1 MPQTRIGTLLI
12 VVLPFLSVCYKKL
25 IPQTIDYHVFLYL
38 CTMIDRETIDRIYAA
53 ANIVDIVGD
62 YVTLKRK
69 GVNYE
74 ACCPFHQE
82 KTPSFKV
89 SPARG
94 IYKCFGCG
102 KSGNAINF
110 VMESESAT
118 YPEALR
124 IIAKR
129 YGIPVK
135 EEEMTPEDLE
145 RNNNRESMFALNQWA
160 CDYFQRYMMNEDEGR
175 SVGLSYFSSVRG
187 FSDATI
193 HRFGLGFC
201 PSRSDRFSMDARAA
215 GYKAEFL
222 LSTGLCIERET
233 DGALRDRFYD
243 RVMFPIHNIS
253 GRVVGFGGRTLRTDK
268 KVAKYQNSPE
278 SEIYNKRREVYGLF
292 FAKKAIQQ
300 EDYAILVEGY
310 ADVISMHQA
319 GVENVVASSGTS
331 LTEEQI
337 RLISRFTN
345 NITLMFDGDAAGVK
359 AALRGV
365 DLILKE
371 GMNVRIVLLP
381 EEHDP
386 DTFARANTSEALRE
400 YIADKAEDF
409 LAFKARLLLGEAT
422 NDPLK
427 RTEAINDMVHSIAL
441 IPDQIKRSEY
451 VRYCAEIMNTEQQTL
466 AVAVA
471 RNLDALKGNTEA
483 QNFLQRQQMRERQQA
498 TPESLYVAK
507 PEQTTPAHKSFTA
520 GTTQETLEREMTKY
534 LLKYGHTDIIIDEGR
549 ETLTY
554 NLASYI
560 FDELDADG
568 LSFEIAPYNAI
579 VAAYR
584 AEWERLG
591 EGVEVSPHL
600 FINHHD
606 AMVSK
611 TSIDLL
617 TSDDNYV
624 ISKIWEQKEVH
635 LTSDEEQLSEGV
647 PKVVVLFKWRTL
659 DKHISEL
666 KKRLTEDDDT
676 SVVQMLAK
684 YQAARVAI
692 AKKMGR
698 LI

>member
-1 MPQTRIGTLLI
+1 
-12 VVLPFLSVCYKKL
+12 
-25 IPQTIDYHVFLYL
+25 
-38 CTMIDRETIDRIYAA
+38 MIDRETIDRIYAA

-110 VMESESAT
+110 IMESESAT

-129 YGIPVK
+129 YGITVK
-135 EEEMTPEDLE
+135 EEEMTPEDME

-160 CDYFQRYMMNEDEGR
+160 AEYFQRYMMNEDEGR

-201 PSRSDRFSMDARAA
+201 PSKNDRFTADARTA
-215 GYKAEFL
+215 GYKSEFL
-222 LSTGLCIERET
+222 LSTGLSIERES

-278 SEIYNKRREVYGLF
+278 SEIYNKRREVYGLY

-386 DTFARANTSEALRE
+386 DTFARANTSEALRA

-427 RTEAINDMVHSIAL
+427 RTEAINDMVHSISL

-471 RNLDALKGNTEA
+471 RNIDALKGNSDA
-483 QNFLQRQQMRERQQA
+483 QNFLQRQQLRERQQA

-507 PEQTTPAHKSFTA
+507 PE
-520 GTTQETLEREMTKY
+520 TKY
-534 LLKYGHTDIIIDEGR
+534 LLKYGHLDIVLEEGK
-549 ETLTY
+549 EYVTY
-554 NLASYI
+554 NVASYI

-568 LSFEIAPYNAI
+568 LSFEIEPYSSI
-579 VAAYR
+579 VAVYR

-591 EGVEVSPHL
+591 EGVEVSPHI
-600 FINHHD
+600 FINHHSSII
-606 AMVSK
+606 SK
-611 TSIDLL
+611 ASIDLL
-617 TSDDNYV
+617 TSDDSYV

-635 LTSDEEQLSEGV
+635 LTTDEEQLSEGV
-647 PKVVVLFKWRTL
+647 PKVVILFKWRTL
-659 DKHISEL
+659 DKHIVEL
-666 KKRLTEDDDT
+666 QKRIGNEDDLEA
-676 SVVQMLAK
+676 VMQMLSK
-684 YQAARVAI
+684 YQAARVTI

>member
-1 MPQTRIGTLLI
+1 M
-12 VVLPFLSVCYKKL
+12 
-25 IPQTIDYHVFLYL
+25 
-38 CTMIDRETIDRIYAA
+38 
-53 ANIVDIVGD
+53 
-62 YVTLKRK
+62 
-69 GVNYE
+69 
-74 ACCPFHQE
+74 
-82 KTPSFKV
+82 
-89 SPARG
+89 
-94 IYKCFGCG
+94 
-102 KSGNAINF
+102 
-110 VMESESAT
+110 
-118 YPEALR
+118 
-124 IIAKR
+124 
-129 YGIPVK
+129 
-135 EEEMTPEDLE
+135 
-145 RNNNRESMFALNQWA
+145 
-160 CDYFQRYMMNEDEGR
+160 
-175 SVGLSYFSSVRG
+175 
-187 FSDATI
+187 
-193 HRFGLGFC
+193 
-201 PSRSDRFSMDARAA
+201 
-215 GYKAEFL
+215 
-222 LSTGLCIERET
+222 
-233 DGALRDRFYD
+233 
-243 RVMFPIHNIS
+243 
-253 GRVVGFGGRTLRTDK
+253 
-268 KVAKYQNSPE
+268 
-278 SEIYNKRREVYGLF
+278 
-292 FAKKAIQQ
+292 
-300 EDYAILVEGY
+300 
-310 ADVISMHQA
+310 
-319 GVENVVASSGTS
+319 
-331 LTEEQI
+331 
-337 RLISRFTN
+337 
-345 NITLMFDGDAAGVK
+345 
-359 AALRGV
+359 
-365 DLILKE
+365 
-371 GMNVRIVLLP
+371 
-381 EEHDP
+381 
-386 DTFARANTSEALRE
+386 
-400 YIADKAEDF
+400 
-409 LAFKARLLLGEAT
+409 GEAT

-534 LLKYGHTDIIIDEGR
+534 LLKYGHTDIIIEEGR

>member
-1 MPQTRIGTLLI
+1 
-12 VVLPFLSVCYKKL
+12 
-25 IPQTIDYHVFLYL
+25 
-38 CTMIDRETIDRIYAA
+38 MIDRETIDRIYAA
-53 ANIVDIVGD
+53 ANIIDIVGD

-110 VMESESAT
+110 VMEQESAT

-135 EEEMTPEDLE
+135 EEEMTPEDME

-160 CDYFQRYMMNEDEGR
+160 AEYFQKYMHFEDEGR
-175 SVGLSYFSSVRG
+175 SVGLSYFSSLRG
-187 FSDATI
+187 FSDGTI
-193 HRFGLGFC
+193 KRFGLGFC
-201 PSRSDRFSMDARAA
+201 PSRNDKFTADARAA
-215 GYKAEFL
+215 GYKPEFL
-222 LSTGLCIERET
+222 ISTGLSIERET
-233 DGALRDRFYD
+233 DGTLRDRFYD

-337 RLISRFTN
+337 RLINRFTN

-359 AALRGV
+359 AAIRGV

-386 DTFARANTSEALRE
+386 DTFARANTSDVLRA
-400 YIADKAEDF
+400 YIAEKAEDF

-427 RTEAINDMVHSIAL
+427 RSDAINDMVHSVAL

-451 VRYCAEIMNTEQQTL
+451 VRYCAEIMNTDQQTL

-471 RNLDALKGNTEA
+471 RNIDELKGNTEA
-483 QNFLQRQQMRERQQA
+483 HNFLQRQQMRERQQA

-507 PEQTTPAHKSFTA
+507 PETPTVPAHKGFTA

-534 LLKYGHTDIIIDEGR
+534 LLKYGHLDIIIEEGR
-549 ETLTY
+549 ESVAY
-554 NLASYI
+554 NVASYI

-568 LSFEIAPYNAI
+568 LSFEIEPYKSI
-579 VAAYR
+579 VEVYR

-591 EGVEVSPHL
+591 EGVEVSPHT
-600 FINHHD
+600 FINHHS
-606 AMVSK
+606 AAINK

-617 TSDDNYV
+617 TSDDSYV

-635 LTSDEEQLSEGV
+635 LETDEEQLSEGV

-659 DKHISEL
+659 DKHIQEL
-666 KKRLTEDDDT
+666 KTRLGSEENLEPIMQTL
-676 SVVQMLAK
+676 SK

>member
-1 MPQTRIGTLLI
+1 
-12 VVLPFLSVCYKKL
+12 
-25 IPQTIDYHVFLYL
+25 
-38 CTMIDRETIDRIYAA
+38 MINRETIDRIYAA

-129 YGIPVK
+129 YGIEVK
-135 EEEMTPEDLE
+135 EEAMTDEAIE

-160 CDYFQRYMMNEDEGR
+160 QDYFQHYMFNEDEGR
-175 SVGLSYFSSVRG
+175 SVGLSYFTSVRG

-193 HRFGLGFC
+193 RRFGLGFC
-201 PSRSDRFSMDARAA
+201 PSTNDRFTADARSA
-215 GYKAEFL
+215 GYKDEFL
-222 LSTGLCIERET
+222 LSTGLAIARET
-233 DGALRDRFYD
+233 DGKLRDRFYD

-278 SEIYNKRREVYGLF
+278 SEIYNTRREVYGLY

-300 EDYAILVEGY
+300 EDCAILVEGY
-310 ADVISMHQA
+310 ADVISMHQS

-337 RLISRFTN
+337 RLISRFTT

-359 AALRGV
+359 AAIRGV
-365 DLILKE
+365 DLVIKE

-386 DTFARANTSEALRE
+386 DTFARAHTSEELRA
-400 YIADKAEDF
+400 YITEHAEDF

-427 RTEAINDMVHSIAL
+427 RSDAINDMVHSISL

-451 VRYCAEIMNTEQQTL
+451 VRYCAEIMNADQQTL

-471 RNLDALKGNTEA
+471 RNIDALKGNVEA
-483 QNFLQRQQMRERQQA
+483 QNFLQRQQMRDRQQA
-498 TPESLYVAK
+498 TPQSLYVAK
-507 PEQTTPAHKSFTA
+507 PEIPEQPVHKQLTA
-520 GTTQETLEREMTKY
+520 GTTQETLEREITKY
-534 LLKYGHTDIIIDEGR
+534 LLKYGHTDIILEEER
-549 ETLTY
+549 ETIKY

-560 FDELDADG
+560 FDELDDDG
-568 LSFEIAPYNAI
+568 LSLEIAPYSTI
-579 VAAYR
+579 VALYR
-584 AEWERLG
+584 AEYERLG
-591 EGVEVSPHL
+591 EGVEVPTHS

-606 AMVSK
+606 PNVSRV
-611 TSIDLL
+611 SIDLL

-635 LTSDEEQLSEGV
+635 LTTDEEQLSEGV
-647 PKVVVLFKWRTL
+647 PKVVVMFKWRTL
-659 DKHISEL
+659 DKHIIQLQS
-666 KKRLTEDDDT
+666 RLAAGNDDDD
-676 SVVQMLAK
+676 VAVMQMLSR
-684 YQAARVAI
+684 YQAARVTI
-692 AKKMGR
+692 AKKIGR

>member
-1 MPQTRIGTLLI
+1 
-12 VVLPFLSVCYKKL
+12 
-25 IPQTIDYHVFLYL
+25 
-38 CTMIDRETIDRIYAA
+38 MIDRETIDRIYAA
-53 ANIVDIVGD
+53 ANIIDIVGD

-110 VMESESAT
+110 VMEQESAT

-160 CDYFQRYMMNEDEGR
+160 AEYFQRYMHYEDEGR
-175 SVGLSYFSSVRG
+175 SVGLSYFSSLRG
-187 FSDATI
+187 FSDGTI
-193 HRFGLGFC
+193 KRFGLGFC
-201 PSRSDRFSMDARAA
+201 PSKNDKFTADARAA
-215 GYKAEFL
+215 GYKPEFL
-222 LSTGLCIERET
+222 LSTGLSIERET

-337 RLISRFTN
+337 RLINRFTN

-359 AALRGV
+359 AAIRGV

-386 DTFARANTSEALRE
+386 DTFARANSSEALRA
-400 YIADKAEDF
+400 YIAEKAQDF
-409 LAFKARLLLGEAT
+409 LAFKAHLLLGEAT

-427 RTEAINDMVHSIAL
+427 RTEAINDMVHSIAH

-451 VRYCAEIMNTEQQTL
+451 VRYCAEIMNTDQQTL

-471 RNLDALKGNTEA
+471 RNIDALKGNTEA

-507 PEQTTPAHKSFTA
+507 PEMQEPAHKSFSA

-534 LLKYGHTDIIIDEGR
+534 LLKYGHLDIVMEEGK
-549 ETLTY
+549 EYVAY
-554 NLASYI
+554 NIASYI

-568 LSFEIAPYNAI
+568 LSFELEPYKSI
-579 VAAYR
+579 VEVYR
-584 AEWERLG
+584 SEWERLG
-591 EGVEVSPHL
+591 EGVEVSPHT
-600 FINHHD
+600 FINHHN
-606 AMVSK
+606 AAICK

-617 TSDDNYV
+617 TSDDSYV

-635 LTSDEEQLSEGV
+635 LETDEEQLSEGV
-647 PKVVVLFKWRTL
+647 PKVVVLFKWRII
-659 DKHISEL
+659 DKHIQEL
-666 KKRLTEDDDT
+666 KARLGSEEDLEPIM
-676 SVVQMLAK
+676 QMLSK

>member
-1 MPQTRIGTLLI
+1 
-12 VVLPFLSVCYKKL
+12 
-25 IPQTIDYHVFLYL
+25 
-38 CTMIDRETIDRIYAA
+38 MIDRETIDRIYAA

-110 VMESESAT
+110 IMESESAT

-129 YGIPVK
+129 YGITVK
-135 EEEMTPEDLE
+135 EEEMTPEDME

-160 CDYFQRYMMNEDEGR
+160 AEYFQRYMMNEDEGR

-201 PSRSDRFSMDARAA
+201 PSKNDRFTADARTA
-215 GYKAEFL
+215 GYKSEFL
-222 LSTGLCIERET
+222 LSTGLSIERES

-278 SEIYNKRREVYGLF
+278 SEIYNKRREVYGLY

-386 DTFARANTSEALRE
+386 DTFARANTSEALRA

-427 RTEAINDMVHSIAL
+427 RTEAINDMVHSISL

-471 RNLDALKGNTEA
+471 RNIDALKGNSDA
-483 QNFLQRQQMRERQQA
+483 QNFLQRQQLRERQQA

-507 PEQTTPAHKSFTA
+507 PETSTPAFKSFTA

-534 LLKYGHTDIIIDEGR
+534 LLKYGHLDIVLEEGK
-549 ETLTY
+549 EYVTY
-554 NLASYI
+554 NVASYI

-568 LSFEIAPYNAI
+568 LSFEIEPYSSI
-579 VAAYR
+579 VAVYR

-591 EGVEVSPHL
+591 EGVEVSPHI
-600 FINHHD
+600 FINHHSSII
-606 AMVSK
+606 SK
-611 TSIDLL
+611 ASIDLL
-617 TSDDNYV
+617 TSDDSYV

-635 LTSDEEQLSEGV
+635 LTTDEEQLSEGV
-647 PKVVVLFKWRTL
+647 PKVVILFKWRTL
-659 DKHISEL
+659 DKHIVEL
-666 KKRLTEDDDT
+666 QKRIGNEDDLEA
-676 SVVQMLAK
+676 VMQMLSK
-684 YQAARVAI
+684 YQAARVTI

>member
-1 MPQTRIGTLLI
+1 
-12 VVLPFLSVCYKKL
+12 
-25 IPQTIDYHVFLYL
+25 
-38 CTMIDRETIDRIYAA
+38 MIDRETIDRIYAA
-53 ANIVDIVGD
+53 ANIIDIVGD

-110 VMESESAT
+110 VMEQESAT

-160 CDYFQRYMMNEDEGR
+160 AEYFQRYMHYEDEGR
-175 SVGLSYFSSVRG
+175 SVGLSYFSSLRG
-187 FSDATI
+187 FSDGTI
-193 HRFGLGFC
+193 KRFGLGFC
-201 PSRSDRFSMDARAA
+201 PSKNDKFTADARAA
-215 GYKAEFL
+215 GYKPEFL
-222 LSTGLCIERET
+222 LSTGLSIERET

-337 RLISRFTN
+337 RLINRFTN

-359 AALRGV
+359 AAIRGV

-386 DTFARANTSEALRE
+386 DTFARANSSEALRA
-400 YIADKAEDF
+400 YIAEKAQDF
-409 LAFKARLLLGEAT
+409 LAFKAHLLLGEAT

-427 RTEAINDMVHSIAL
+427 RTEAINDMVHSIAH

-451 VRYCAEIMNTEQQTL
+451 VRYCAEIMNTDQQTL

-471 RNLDALKGNTEA
+471 RNIDALKGNTEA

-507 PEQTTPAHKSFTA
+507 PEIQEPAHKSFSA

-534 LLKYGHTDIIIDEGR
+534 LLKYGHLDIVMEEGK
-549 ETLTY
+549 EYVAY
-554 NLASYI
+554 NIASYI

-568 LSFEIAPYNAI
+568 LSFELEPYKSI
-579 VAAYR
+579 VEVYR
-584 AEWERLG
+584 SEWERLG
-591 EGVEVSPHL
+591 EGVEVSPHT
-600 FINHHD
+600 FINHHN
-606 AMVSK
+606 AAICK

-617 TSDDNYV
+617 TSDDSYV

-635 LTSDEEQLSEGV
+635 LETDEEQLSEGV
-647 PKVVVLFKWRTL
+647 PKVVVLFKWRII
-659 DKHISEL
+659 DKHIQEL
-666 KKRLTEDDDT
+666 KARLGSEEDLEPIM
-676 SVVQMLAK
+676 QMLSK

>member
-1 MPQTRIGTLLI
+1 
-12 VVLPFLSVCYKKL
+12 
-25 IPQTIDYHVFLYL
+25 
-38 CTMIDRETIDRIYAA
+38 
-53 ANIVDIVGD
+53 
-62 YVTLKRK
+62 
-69 GVNYE
+69 
-74 ACCPFHQE
+74 
-82 KTPSFKV
+82 
-89 SPARG
+89 
-94 IYKCFGCG
+94 
-102 KSGNAINF
+102 
-110 VMESESAT
+110 MESESAT

-135 EEEMTPEDLE
+135 EEEMTPEDME
-145 RNNNRESMFALNQWA
+145 RNNNRESMFALNHWA
-160 CDYFQRYMMNEDEGR
+160 AEYFQRYMMNEDEGR

-193 HRFGLGFC
+193 RRFGLGFC
-201 PSRSDRFSMDARAA
+201 PSKNDRFTADARAA

-222 LSTGLCIERET
+222 LSTGLSIERET

-300 EDYAILVEGY
+300 EDCAILVEGY

-331 LTEEQI
+331 LTEDQI

-371 GMNVRIVLLP
+371 GINVRIVLLP

-386 DTFARANTSEALRE
+386 DTFARANTSEELRA
-400 YIADKAEDF
+400 YIADRAEDF

-427 RTEAINDMVHSIAL
+427 RTEAINDMVRSIAL

-471 RNLDALKGNTEA
+471 RNIDALKGDSEA
-483 QNFLQRQQMRERQQA
+483 QNFLQRQQLRERQQA

-507 PEQTTPAHKSFTA
+507 PEPTEPAHKGFSV

-534 LLKYGHTDIIIDEGR
+534 LLKYGHLDLVIDEGT
-549 ETLTY
+549 EYVTY
-554 NLASYI
+554 NVASYI

-568 LSFEIAPYNAI
+568 LNFEIEPYRSI
-579 VAAYR
+579 VDVYR

-591 EGVEVSPHL
+591 EGVEVSPHI
-600 FINHHD
+600 FINHHNSII
-606 AMVSK
+606 SK
-611 TSIDLL
+611 ASIDLL
-617 TSDDNYV
+617 TSDDSYV

-635 LTSDEEQLSEGV
+635 LSTDEEQLSEGV

-659 DKHISEL
+659 DKHIVEL
-666 KKRLTEDDDT
+666 QKRIGDDDNLEA
-676 SVVQMLAK
+676 VMQMLSK

>member
-1 MPQTRIGTLLI
+1 
-12 VVLPFLSVCYKKL
+12 
-25 IPQTIDYHVFLYL
+25 
-38 CTMIDRETIDRIYAA
+38 MIDRETIDRIYAA
-53 ANIVDIVGD
+53 ANIIDIVGD

-110 VMESESAT
+110 VMEQESAT

-135 EEEMTPEDLE
+135 EEEMTPEDME

-160 CDYFQRYMMNEDEGR
+160 AEYFQKYMHFEDEGR
-175 SVGLSYFSSVRG
+175 SVGLSYFSSLRG
-187 FSDATI
+187 FSDGTI
-193 HRFGLGFC
+193 KRFGLGFC
-201 PSRSDRFSMDARAA
+201 PSRNDKFTADARAA
-215 GYKAEFL
+215 GYKPEFL
-222 LSTGLCIERET
+222 ISTGLSIERET
-233 DGALRDRFYD
+233 DGTLRDRFYD

-337 RLISRFTN
+337 RLINRFTN

-359 AALRGV
+359 AAIRGV

-386 DTFARANTSEALRE
+386 DTFARANTSDALRA
-400 YIADKAEDF
+400 YIAEKAEDF

-427 RTEAINDMVHSIAL
+427 RSDAINDMVHSVAL

-451 VRYCAEIMNTEQQTL
+451 VRYCAEIMNTDQQTL

-471 RNLDALKGNTEA
+471 RNIDELKGNTEA
-483 QNFLQRQQMRERQQA
+483 HNFLQRQQMRERQQA

-507 PEQTTPAHKSFTA
+507 PETPTVPAHKGFTA

-534 LLKYGHTDIIIDEGR
+534 LLKYGHLDIIIEEGR
-549 ETLTY
+549 ESVAY
-554 NLASYI
+554 NVASYI

-568 LSFEIAPYNAI
+568 LSFEIEPYKSI
-579 VAAYR
+579 VEVYR

-591 EGVEVSPHL
+591 EGVEVSPHT
-600 FINHHD
+600 FINHHS
-606 AMVSK
+606 AAINK

-617 TSDDNYV
+617 TSDDSYV

-635 LTSDEEQLSEGV
+635 LETDEEQLSEGV

-659 DKHISEL
+659 DKHIQEL
-666 KKRLTEDDDT
+666 KTRLGSEENLEPIMQTL
-676 SVVQMLAK
+676 SK

>member
-1 MPQTRIGTLLI
+1 
-12 VVLPFLSVCYKKL
+12 
-25 IPQTIDYHVFLYL
+25 
-38 CTMIDRETIDRIYAA
+38 MIDRETIDRILAA
-53 ANIVDIVGD
+53 ANLVDIVGE
-62 YVTLKRK
+62 YVTLRRK

-74 ACCPFHQE
+74 ACCPFHNE

-102 KSGNAINF
+102 KTGNVVRFI
-110 VMESESAT
+110 MDSESVS
-118 YPEALR
+118 YPEALKML
-124 IIAKR
+124 AKK
-129 YGIPVK
+129 YGIEVR
-135 EEEMTPEDLE
+135 EERMTEEDVA
-145 RNNNRESMFALNQWA
+145 RNNNRESMFALNAWA
-160 CDYFQRYMMNEDEGR
+160 SEYFQRYMMIEDEGR
-175 SVGLSYFSSVRG
+175 SVGLSYFSSLRG

-193 HRFGLGFC
+193 KRFGLGFC
-201 PSRSDRFSMDARAA
+201 PSSGHRFSDDARGA
-215 GYKAEFL
+215 GYKEEFL
-222 LSTGLCIERET
+222 LSTGLAIARES

-243 RVMFPIHNIS
+243 RVIFPIHNIS

-278 SEIYNKRREVYGLF
+278 SEIYNKRRELYGLF

-300 EDYAILVEGY
+300 EDMTILVEGY

-371 GMNVRIVLLP
+371 GMNVKIVLLP

-386 DTFARANTSEALRE
+386 DTFARANDSETLRA
-400 YIADKAEDF
+400 YIKDNAQDF

-422 NDPLK
+422 TDPLM
-427 RTEAINDMVHSIAL
+427 RTNAINDMVQSIAL
-441 IPDQIKRSEY
+441 ISNEIKRSEY
-451 VRYCAEIMNTEQQTL
+451 VRYCAEIMNVDQQTL

-471 RNLDALKGNTEA
+471 RQLDGIKGNSEA
-483 QNFLQRQQMRERQQA
+483 QNFLLRQQQRERAQHPASSLQVA
-498 TPESLYVAK
+498 RPEADAGNGAISI
-507 PEQTTPAHKSFTA
+507 EGGTTP
-520 GTTQETLEREMTKY
+520 ETLERELTKY
-534 LLKYGHTDIIIDEGR
+534 LLKYGHCSCEVLQDRDVVTFNVAR
-549 ETLTY
+549 F
-554 NLASYI
+554 I
-560 FDELDADG
+560 FEELDNDG
-568 LSFEIAPYNAI
+568 LQFDIDVYRSI
-579 VAAYR
+579 VAIYR

-591 EGVEVSPHL
+591 DGVEVSTDI
-600 FINHHD
+600 FINNPD
-606 AMVSK
+606 INVSSE
-611 TSIDLL
+611 SIALL

-635 LTSDEEQLSEGV
+635 IESAEEQLSEGV
-647 PKVVVLFKWRTL
+647 PKAMMVYKWRTL
-659 DKHISEL
+659 DKRIKEL
-666 KKRLTEDDDT
+666 RAN
-676 SVVQMLAK
+676 LATADEESLGAMMSLLSK
-684 YQAARVAI
+684 YQAARVTI
-692 AKKMGR
+692 ARAMGR

>member
-1 MPQTRIGTLLI
+1 
-12 VVLPFLSVCYKKL
+12 
-25 IPQTIDYHVFLYL
+25 
-38 CTMIDRETIDRIYAA
+38 MIDRETIDRIYAA

-110 VMESESAT
+110 IMESESAT

-129 YGIPVK
+129 YGITVK
-135 EEEMTPEDLE
+135 EEEMTPEDME

-160 CDYFQRYMMNEDEGR
+160 AEYFQRYMMNEDEGR

-201 PSRSDRFSMDARAA
+201 PSKNDRFTADARTA
-215 GYKAEFL
+215 GYKSEFL
-222 LSTGLCIERET
+222 LSTGLSIERES

-278 SEIYNKRREVYGLF
+278 SEIYNKRREVYGLY

-386 DTFARANTSEALRE
+386 DTFARANTSEALRA

-427 RTEAINDMVHSIAL
+427 RTEAINDMVHSISL

-471 RNLDALKGNTEA
+471 RNIDALKGNTDA
-483 QNFLQRQQMRERQQA
+483 QNFLQRQQLRERQQA

-507 PEQTTPAHKSFTA
+507 PETSTPAFKSFTA

-534 LLKYGHTDIIIDEGR
+534 LLKYGHLDIVLEEGK
-549 ETLTY
+549 EYVTY
-554 NLASYI
+554 NVASYI

-568 LSFEIAPYNAI
+568 LSFEIEPYSSI
-579 VAAYR
+579 VAVYR

-591 EGVEVSPHL
+591 EGVEVSPHI
-600 FINHHD
+600 FINHHSSII
-606 AMVSK
+606 SK
-611 TSIDLL
+611 ASIDLL
-617 TSDDNYV
+617 TSDDSYV

-635 LTSDEEQLSEGV
+635 LTTDEEQLSEGV
-647 PKVVVLFKWRTL
+647 PKVVILFKWRTL
-659 DKHISEL
+659 DKHIVEL
-666 KKRLTEDDDT
+666 QKRIGNEDDLEA
-676 SVVQMLAK
+676 VMQMLSK
-684 YQAARVAI
+684 YQAARVTI

>member
-1 MPQTRIGTLLI
+1 
-12 VVLPFLSVCYKKL
+12 
-25 IPQTIDYHVFLYL
+25 
-38 CTMIDRETIDRIYAA
+38 MIDRETIDRIYAA

-62 YVTLKRK
+62 YVTLRRK
-69 GVNYE
+69 GINYE

-110 VMESESAT
+110 VMESENAT

-129 YGIPVK
+129 YGIEVREEK
-135 EEEMTPEDLE
+135 MTDEEMA
-145 RNNNRESMFALNQWA
+145 RNNTRESMFALNAWA
-160 CDYFQRYMMNEDEGR
+160 AEYFQRYMMYEDEGR
-175 SVGLSYFSSVRG
+175 SVGLSYFSSLRG
-187 FSDATI
+187 FTDATI
-193 HRFGLGFC
+193 SRFGLGFC
-201 PSRSDRFSMDARAA
+201 PSNGARFSEEARLA
-215 GYKAEFL
+215 GYKQEYL
-222 LSTGLCIERET
+222 LSTGLSIARES

-243 RVMFPIHNIS
+243 RVIFPIHNIS

-278 SEIYNKRREVYGLF
+278 SEIYNKRREVYGLY
-292 FAKKAIQQ
+292 FAKKAISQQ
-300 EDYAILVEGY
+300 DAAILVEGY

-337 RLISRFTN
+337 RLIGRFTN
-345 NITLMFDGDAAGVK
+345 NITLMFDGDSAGVK

-386 DTFARANTSEALRE
+386 DTFARANSSEQLRE
-400 YIADKAEDF
+400 YIKDNAQDF

-427 RTEAINDMVHSIAL
+427 RTDAINDMVYSISL

-451 VRYCAEIMNTEQQTL
+451 IRYCAEIMNVDQQTL

-471 RNLDALKGNTEA
+471 RKIDGVGGDSET
-483 QNFLQRQQMRERQQA
+483 QDFLRRQQHRDRQQA
-498 TPESLYVAK
+498 TPSSLTVTP
-507 PEQTTPAHKSFTA
+507 PETPSVVLPA
-520 GTTQETLEREMTKY
+520 GEITGGSSLDTLEQELTKY
-534 LLKYGHTDIIIDEGR
+534 LIKYGHVNYEVLDGKDVLEFNVAR
-549 ETLTY
+549 F
-554 NLASYI
+554 I
-560 FDELDADG
+560 FDELDGDE
-568 LSFEIAPYNAI
+568 LQFDSVVYRKI
-579 VAAYR
+579 VELYR
-584 AEWERLG
+584 EEWNERG
-591 EGVEVSPHL
+591 EGVEVPMHI
-600 FINHHD
+600 FINHYD
-606 AMVSK
+606 PDVSRV
-611 TSIDLL
+611 SIELL

-635 LTSDEEQLSEGV
+635 IESAEEQLAEGV
-647 PKVVVLFKWRTL
+647 PKAMVLYKWRTL
-659 DKHISEL
+659 DKRIAEL
-666 KKRLTEDDDT
+666 KARMAAGDDHEG
-676 SVVQMLAK
+676 VLALFTK

-692 AKKMGR
+692 AKVSGR